1 MTRFA
6 NPSWEDMDKGLSALA
21 ELLTPVISKKN
32 ITTLCA
38 VTRGGMV
45 PAAILARQLRIH
57 HIETICINSYLD
69 CEKQNSSQIIKMLD
83 GDGTGVL
90 VIDDL
95 VDSGKTMKIVKDHL
109 PKATTAVLFAK
120 PQGKPFADYFL
131 KELPQDLWVCF
142 PWETTPPEALGK
154 DFCGI
159 TL

>member
-6 NPSWEDMDKGLSALA
+6 NPSWENMDKGLSALA
-21 ELLTPVISKKN
+21 ELLAPVISKKN
-32 ITTLCA
+32 IKTLCA

-45 PAAILARQLRIH
+45 PAAILARQLHIH

-69 CEKQNSSQIIKMLD
+69 CEVQDNAKIIKMLD

-95 VDSGKTMKIVKDHL
+95 VDSGKTMKIVKEHL

-120 PQGKPFADYFL
+120 PQGKPFSDYFL
-131 KELPQDLWVCF
+131 REIPQDLWVCF
-142 PWETTPPEALGK
+142 PWETTPPEALKTG
-154 DFCGI
+154 FCGI

>member
-6 NPSWEDMDKGLSALA
+6 NPSWEDMDKSLSALA
-21 ELLTPVISKKN
+21 ELLAPVISQKN
-32 ITTLCA
+32 IKILCA

-45 PAAILARQLRIH
+45 PAAILARQLHIH

-69 CEKQNSSQIIKMLD
+69 CEVQESSKIIKMLD

-95 VDSGKTMKIVKDHL
+95 VDSGKTMNIVKEHL

-120 PQGKPFADYFL
+120 PQGKPFSDYFL
-131 KELPQDLWVCF
+131 REIPQDLWVCF
-142 PWETTPPEALGK
+142 PWETTPPEALKIG
-154 DFCGI
+154 FCGI

>member
-32 ITTLCA
+32 IKTLCA

-45 PAAILARQLRIH
+45 PAAILARQLHIH

-69 CEKQNSSQIIKMLD
+69 CEVQESSKIIKMLD
-83 GDGTGVL
+83 GDGTEVL

-95 VDSGKTMKIVKDHL
+95 VDSGKTMKIVKEHL

-120 PQGKPFADYFL
+120 PQGKPFSDYFL
-131 KELPQDLWVCF
+131 REIPQDLWVCF
-142 PWETTPPEALGK
+142 PWEATPPEALKTG
-154 DFCGI
+154 FCGI